1 VTGDQSTSGTERCI
15 WCEEQVDELV
25 ESDIGASGFLISGP
39 DGEVLTMTY
48 GDVCPECWDSIR
60 DQWERTGDLT
70 KPLSA
75 FGGGSA

>member
-1 VTGDQSTSGTERCI
+1 MSGQSSDGTERCI
-15 WCEEQVDELV
+15 WCEDEVEGLV
-25 ESDIGASGFLISGP
+25 TNEGCSGFLVSGP
-39 DGEVLTMTY
+39 DGQVLTMTY

-75 FGGGSA
+75 FGGETA